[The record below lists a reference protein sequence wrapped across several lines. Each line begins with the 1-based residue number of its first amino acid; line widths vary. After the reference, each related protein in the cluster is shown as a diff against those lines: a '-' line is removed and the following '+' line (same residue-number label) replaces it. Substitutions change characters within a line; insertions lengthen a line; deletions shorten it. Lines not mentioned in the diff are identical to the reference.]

1 MIYEQNG
8 NDTVIFIDIAVAA
21 ENKTGPRF
29 VDNLR
34 GLLMVITRKSS
45 KFQIDTF
52 PELFPKQ
59 KLFVLLKRE
68 IFEEIS

>member
-8 NDTVIFIDIAVAA
+8 NDTVIFLDMAAAA

-29 VDNLR
+29 VDNLP
-34 GLLMVITRKSS
+34 GLLMVFRRKSS
-45 KFQIDTF
+45 KFQLDTF
-52 PELFPKQ
+52 PELFPQ
-59 KLFVLLKRE
+59 RKLFVLLKRE